1 MEATNEANTK
11 LSEQVK
17 SLDGKKKK
25 YTEAA
30 KEIESDAQTKK
41 LLDTK
46 LTDDLK
52 RLLDSAV
59 NTK

>member
-1 MEATNEANTK
+1 MEAVNEANVK
-11 LSEQVK
+11 LSEKVK

-25 YTEAA
+25 YTEAV
-30 KEIESDAQTKK
+30 KEIESDAQTKE

-52 RLLDSAV
+52 RLLDSAIDS
-59 NTK
+59 K